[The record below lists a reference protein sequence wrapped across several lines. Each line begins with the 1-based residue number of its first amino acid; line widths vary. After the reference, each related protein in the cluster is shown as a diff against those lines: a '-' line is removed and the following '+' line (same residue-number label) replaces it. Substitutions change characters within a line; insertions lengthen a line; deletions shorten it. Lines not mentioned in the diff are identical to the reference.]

1 MALAACLLFDRQTER
16 ALRALWDRLED
27 LGVPTLRSHTHGRH
41 VPHVS
46 YAVVRDGDA
55 DAIHRVV
62 AALPDGGEVELR
74 FDALGLFRRGRSWLV
89 PAVGHGLVSRQERVV
104 TAVTSTGA
112 ELHRH
117 YEPGAWMPH
126 CTIAPRVP
134 LPILPVLAAAVYE
147 VLPLAARVDRAALV
161 DSGTGE
167 IWPLPHIP

>member
-16 ALRALWDRLED
+16 SLRGLWDRLED

-46 YAVVRDGDA
+46 YAVVRDGDV
-55 DAIHRVV
+55 DAIHRAVS
-62 AALPDGGEVELR
+62 ALPDGGAIGLR
-74 FDALGLFRRGRSWLV
+74 FDGLGLFRRGRSWLV
-89 PAVGHGLVSRQERVV
+89 PAVASDLASRQQLVV

-126 CTIAPRVP
+126 CTLAPRVP
-134 LPILPVLAAAVYE
+134 LPMLPVLAAAVYE
-147 VLPLAARVDRAALV
+147 VLPLAVRVDRAALI

-167 IWPLPHIP
+167 SWPLPHIP